1 MPLGLQVLKSMS
13 EDRKQLKIENLKV
26 WFGDPKSPVRAVD
39 TVSLEVEKGTTVAL
53 VGESGCGKSVTAL
66 SVMKLVP
73 VPPGMYKGGTVEL
86 EGRDVLSMTEREL
99 QEARGAEV
107 SYVFQ
112 EPGSSLNPVFTVGW
126 QIGEALKLHRPEVDV
141 RKEVVELLRM
151 VGIPDPEQRTE
162 AYPHELSGGM
172 QQRAMIAMALACRPS
187 LLIADE
193 PTTALDVTIQ
203 AQILELLGELQQE
216 LGMSVLLITHNL
228 GIVADVADKVYVMY
242 AGQIVESGPAR
253 EVIASPMHPY
263 SVGLLA
269 AVPRLGG
276 VAGELRGIPGSV
288 PDMRNVP
295 IGCRFAERCRF
306 ADEVCR
312 ATMPELEKKDGRAVR
327 CYHPQSE

>member
-1 MPLGLQVLKSMS
+1 MPESQ
-13 EDRKQLKIENLKV
+13 KQLKITNLKV
-26 WFGDPKSPVRAVD
+26 WFGDRKSPVRAVD
-39 TVSLEVEKGTTVAL
+39 TVSLEVERGTTVAL

-73 VPPGMYKGGTVEL
+73 APPGLYQGGVVEL
-86 EGRDVLSMTEREL
+86 DGKNVLNMTEKEL
-99 QEARGAEV
+99 EEARGAEV

-126 QIGEALKLHRPEVDV
+126 QIGEALKIHRPEVDI
-141 RKEVVELLRM
+141 REEVVELLKM
-151 VGIPDPEQRTE
+151 VGIPDPDQRAN

-203 AQILELLGELQQE
+203 AQILELLAELQAE
-216 LGMSVLLITHNL
+216 LNMSVLLITHNL
-228 GIVADVADKVYVMY
+228 GIVADVADRVYVMY

-253 EVIASPMHPY
+253 EVISSPRHPY

-269 AVPRLGG
+269 AVPRLEGG
-276 VAGELRGIPGSV
+276 PGRLHGIPGSV

-295 IGCRFAERCRF
+295 TGCRFAQRCRF

-312 ATMPELEKKDGRAVR
+312 ATMPELEEKDGRAVR
-327 CYHPQSE
+327 CYHPQLDT